1 VNRDLFLAILALDSY
16 NRGYG
21 RRIKAGSDAPT
32 NTTGDIGIQLGNA
45 TIGADS
51 AVLLDDNRNRTDIPS
66 DFYAIAYDYNGETII
81 SYRGTDNLL
90 KDANSG
96 YGLGGGD
103 TSLVMTNAALN
114 MVYDR
119 VFGTDFWDYGDS
131 VFNYYWVHPACGS
144 YV

>member
-1 VNRDLFLAILALDSY
+1 MMNRDLFLAILALDSY

-21 RRIKAGSDAPT
+21 RRIKLGEGGPSDPT
-32 NTTGDIGIQLGNA
+32 NDVGQLLGNA
-45 TIGADS
+45 TIIQQSDTLPSRPGTS
-51 AVLLDDNRNRTDIPS
+51 A
-66 DFYAIAYDYNGETII
+66 DFYAIAYDHNGETII

-114 MVYDR
+114 KVYDR
-119 VFGTDFWDYGDS
+119 VFDTDFWDYGDS